1 MLDPAILFGLDI
13 VSKLTIEVS
22 FNFDMDVWYNMAK
35 FCNANNKL
43 RVVLHDGKILIFEQL
58 SSIRKSKKG

>member
-1 MLDPAILFGLDI
+1 
-13 VSKLTIEVS
+13 
-22 FNFDMDVWYNMAK
+22 MAK